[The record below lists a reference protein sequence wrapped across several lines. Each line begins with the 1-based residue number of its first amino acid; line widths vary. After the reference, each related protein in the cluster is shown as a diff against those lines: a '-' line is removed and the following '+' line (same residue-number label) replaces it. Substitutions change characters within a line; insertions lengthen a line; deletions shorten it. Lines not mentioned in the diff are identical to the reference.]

1 MTPNGTRYDGELSRD
16 KKLVWDKIMME
27 YVKQEKK
34 LYKNCQKA
42 YALIF
47 GKCAN
52 HMQSKLETHE
62 DCQIIRGNYDV
73 FLLVGTIKG
82 LTFKS
87 KGHKHPTHA
96 LNGAKIDF
104 YHC

>member
-1 MTPNGTRYDGELSRD
+1 MTPTKTRYDEELSRD

-47 GKCAN
+47 RKCAN

-62 DCQIIRGNYDV
+62 DYQSIRGD
-73 FLLVGTIKG
+73 
-82 LTFKS
+82 
-87 KGHKHPTHA
+87 
-96 LNGAKIDF
+96 
-104 YHC
+104 